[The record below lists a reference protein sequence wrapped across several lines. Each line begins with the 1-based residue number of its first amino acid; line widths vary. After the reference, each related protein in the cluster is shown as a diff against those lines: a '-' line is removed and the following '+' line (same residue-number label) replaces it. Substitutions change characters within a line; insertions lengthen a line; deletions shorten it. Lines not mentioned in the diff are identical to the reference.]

1 MRLEQFLHPECF
13 IFDLQ
18 ETNWEKALRRIVHV
32 VAQKKL
38 ITNEAPVVAKLL
50 EREKFMTTATGNGV
64 ATPRCLTD
72 EVPALVV
79 TVTCSRAGIDFHA
92 FDGIP
97 VHAVVLFLGKTGDDW
112 MQFFA
117 LARFA
122 QLIRDT
128 PFIDQLLSSVC
139 VEDMVKAFECEN
151 KIDW

>member
-1 MRLEQFLHPECF
+1 MRLGQFLHPECF

-18 ETNWEKALRRIVHV
+18 ETNWEMVLRRIVHV
-32 VAQKKL
+32 VAQKGL
-38 ITNEAPVVAKLL
+38 ITNEAPVVAKLM
-50 EREKFMTTATGNGV
+50 EREKFMTTAIGNRI
-64 ATPRCLTD
+64 AIPHCLTD
-72 EVPALVV
+72 EVPVLVV

-112 MQFFA
+112 SHFVA

-122 QLIRDT
+122 RLIRDT

-139 VEDMVKAFECEN
+139 VEDMVRAFEWED
-151 KIDW
+151 KID